1 MKKFKNKLNLPA
13 IMLIFL
19 GLVILAFAIAFTI
32 IDPSTTIEQLNNI
45 IKLKK
50 I

>member
-1 MKKFKNKLNLPA
+1 MKNKKKLNLPA

-19 GLVILAFAIAFTI
+19 GIIIIIFAIAFTI
-32 IDPSTTIEQLNNI
+32 LDPSRTVEQVNNMLR
-45 IKLKK
+45 LKR

>member
-1 MKKFKNKLNLPA
+1 MKDKKKLNLPA

-19 GLVILAFAIAFTI
+19 GIIIIIFAIAFTVL
-32 IDPSTTIEQLNNI
+32 DPSRTTEQVNNI
-45 IKLKK
+45 LKLKK

>member
-1 MKKFKNKLNLPA
+1 MKNKKKLNLPA

-19 GLVILAFAIAFTI
+19 GIIIIIFAIVFTI
-32 IDPSTTIEQLNNI
+32 LDPSRTVEQANNML
-45 IKLKK
+45 KLKN